1 MRQPIILSNS
11 GENCGQEDQLALWS
25 SATRAG
31 HGNFDQYKFKFK
43 FKCQCRPKVRQGNGQ
58 PESSDEVAPGMANPR
73 PSSKLNV
80 VPCTGCV
87 HGTLP
92 ELVQRALD
100 YYVTVCHLYVFVVS
114 VCRGCVAS
122 PKACCLSLPPSNELP
137 RSFRVVD
144 RGWSFFVCAV

>member
-58 PESSDEVAPGMANPR
+58 PESSDEVAPGNGQPAPIIEVER
-73 PSSKLNV
+73 
-80 VPCTGCV
+80 
-87 HGTLP
+87 GTLHR
-92 ELVQRALD
+92 LRAWYPAGVGPACSRLLC
-100 YYVTVCHLYVFVVS
+100 YRMPSLCVCCVCVS
-114 VCRGCVAS
+114 WV
-122 PKACCLSLPPSNELP
+122 CCLTKSLLSFPASFE
-137 RSFRVVD
+137 RTASFRVAD

>member
-58 PESSDEVAPGMANPR
+58 PESSDEVAPGNGQPAPVIEVER
-73 PSSKLNV
+73 
-80 VPCTGCV
+80 
-87 HGTLP
+87 GTLHR
-92 ELVQRALD
+92 LRAWYPAGVGPACSRLLC
-100 YYVTVCHLYVFVVS
+100 YYMPSFLFVS
-114 VCRGCVAS
+114 VCPWV
-122 PKACCLSLPPSNELP
+122 CCLIKSLSFPASFE
-137 RSFRVVD
+137 RTASFRVVD